1 MTQPTAIKALLA
13 GGFGLLIAIIIL
25 LGIGSVRVVDTL
37 AELTSKL
44 YQHPLTVS
52 NAVLEAN
59 ANIISMHRHMKDVP
73 LARTSE
79 DLELAISR
87 VTNAEARVYE
97 HFDTV
102 MDRFL
107 GDKSRIEEA
116 RQSFTDWKAIRAE
129 VIALVQAGKIEE
141 AAAITKGKGAR
152 HVVAMI
158 EQMDGLIAFARNKAA
173 EFLAHSKAE
182 HGRSDDVL
190 YGLLTMAAA
199 MSGLVAAFVLIRVH
213 RAEEAWAESEARLSL
228 HFQNTPLAAIFWD
241 ENFCCTQWNK
251 AAEEMFGFTAEEA
264 IGRHA
269 TELVLPDAIKDEINE
284 LFQVLLDQKSGTQ
297 NINVNVTKDGRT
309 IVCEWYNTPIIR
321 KGKPIGVASLTQ
333 DISKRRRAEEA
344 LREARQHLEERVE
357 ARTES
362 DPVSLDTELS

>member
-1 MTQPTAIKALLA
+1 MIRPTATKALLG
-13 GGFGLLIAIIIL
+13 GGFGLLIVIIVL
-25 LGIGSVRVVDTL
+25 LGIGSVRVADTL
-37 AELTSKL
+37 AELTAKL
-44 YQHPLTVS
+44 YRHPLTVS

-73 LARTSE
+73 LARTPE
-79 DLELAISR
+79 DLELAISS
-87 VTNAEARVYE
+87 VKIAETRVYE
-97 HFDTV
+97 NFDTV

-152 HVVAMI
+152 HVAAMA
-158 EQMDGLIAFARNKAA
+158 ERMDGLIAFARNKAA

-182 HGRSDDVL
+182 HLRSGEVL
-190 YGLLTMAAA
+190 FGLLTMAAA
-199 MSGLVAAFVLIRVH
+199 LGGLVAVFVFIRVH
-213 RAEEAWAESEARLSL
+213 RAEEALAESEAKLSL

-251 AAEEMFGFTAEEA
+251 AAEEVFGFTAEEV

-269 TELVLPDAIKDEINE
+269 TELILPDAIKGEINE
-284 LFQVLLDQKSGTQ
+284 LFQTLLNQKGGTQ
-297 NINVNVTKDGRT
+297 NINMNVTKDGRT
-309 IVCEWYNTPIIR
+309 IICEWYNTPIIR

-333 DISKRRRAEEA
+333 DITKRRRAEEA
-344 LREARQHLEERVE
+344 LREARQHPE
-357 ARTES
+357 
-362 DPVSLDTELS
+362 